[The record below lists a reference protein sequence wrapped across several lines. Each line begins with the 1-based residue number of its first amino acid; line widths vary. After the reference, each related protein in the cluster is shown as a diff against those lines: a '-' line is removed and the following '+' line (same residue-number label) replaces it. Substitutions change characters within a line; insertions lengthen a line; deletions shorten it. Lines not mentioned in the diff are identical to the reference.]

1 MFAQGLLR
9 HIEFPAQA
17 GMNRYVEPIAAAV
30 SRVPRASGDEPS
42 TSCLLY
48 TSDAADE
55 EDSAALGGRR
65 IIQKKKEQ
73 NRCTWERDKTE

>member
-30 SRVPRASGDEPS
+30 SRVPRASGDEPNPQQTAS
-42 TSCLLY
+42 VNQREFP
-48 TSDAADE
+48 AQA
-55 EDSAALGGRR
+55 GM
-65 IIQKKKEQ
+65 
-73 NRCTWERDKTE
+73 NR

>member
-42 TSCLLY
+42 TSLML
-48 TSDAADE
+48 
-55 EDSAALGGRR
+55 
-65 IIQKKKEQ
+65 
-73 NRCTWERDKTE
+73 